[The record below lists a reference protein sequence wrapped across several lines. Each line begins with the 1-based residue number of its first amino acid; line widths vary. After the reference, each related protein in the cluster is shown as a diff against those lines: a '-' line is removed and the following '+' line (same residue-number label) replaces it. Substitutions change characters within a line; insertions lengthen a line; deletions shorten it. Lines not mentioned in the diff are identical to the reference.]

1 MVCERKKG
9 GSSAADLLNACSLGN
24 TKLCSR
30 VLEFLV
36 RTTFERAPISHDIV
50 SRVKPDQLPVSVATY
65 IERAPLSYD
74 NESRVRPDLP
84 LVRSVTHLERAPLR
98 LTSMKQRATSPFSDA
113 RSHIYQSTMPKA
125 YHQQR

>member
-9 GSSAADLLNACSLGN
+9 GSFAADLLNACSLGT

-30 VLEFLV
+30 VLELLV
-36 RTTFERAPISHDIV
+36 RTTFERAPISHDIE
-50 SRVKPDQLPVSVATY
+50 SRVRPDQMPVSPATY

-84 LVRSVTHLERAPLR
+84 LVRSATHLERAPLR
-98 LTSMKQRATSPFSDA
+98 LTSMKAKGD
-113 RSHIYQSTMPKA
+113 
-125 YHQQR
+125 